1 MRLASGD
8 RSVSLEAMHSVAEG
22 RIPGQGDRV
31 RSPTG
36 PRIVFLDA
44 LRFVAAAAVVFQHV
58 IEREGPWG
66 QAVVAALSPGV
77 FGVVLFFIIS
87 GFVIPMTAK
96 KRLSLGTFALRRA
109 FRIYP
114 LVLTTFALLAV
125 VGYSGLLPSLSYLK
139 DATARDWIANLLLVQ
154 DYVGALPLWGVT
166 WTLNLEIAWYT
177 LFALSLLVIGPRFDD
192 RLAIAAPIL
201 LLGLALLSLASGHRL
216 PLARMAMVY
225 AAILG
230 ARFYRGQSGTV
241 SRDRVLV
248 DLLVF
253 MAVMTICNVVSF
265 GYFRHPN
272 ITMGQAVYPW
282 VAAPILFAVVALLPQ
297 VRDSRLVN
305 SRVIGWLGAIS
316 FSTYLL
322 HGFAMDIA
330 QDYVAAGGVLVVSL
344 VLALVFSVLGY
355 YLVEVPGQKLGR
367 WVESWY
373 RQAPGSP
380 DGLMRRN
387 ERG

>member
-1 MRLASGD
+1 MG
-8 RSVSLEAMHSVAEG
+8 H
-22 RIPGQGDRV
+22 
-31 RSPTG
+31 
-36 PRIVFLDA
+36 RIVFLDA

-58 IEREGPWG
+58 VEREGPRG
-66 QAVVAALSPGV
+66 QALVAALSPGV

-87 GFVIPMTAK
+87 GFVIPMAAK
-96 KRLSLGTFALRRA
+96 KRLNLGQFALRRV

-114 LVLTTFALLAV
+114 LVLTTFGVLAV

-139 DATARDWIANLLLVQ
+139 AATARDWIANLLLVQ
-154 DYVGALPLWGVT
+154 DYAGALTLWGVT
-166 WTLNLEIAWYT
+166 WTLNLEVAWYT

-192 RLAIAAPIL
+192 RLAIVAPVL
-201 LLGLALLSLASGHRL
+201 LLSLALLSLAAGHRL
-216 PLARMAMVY
+216 PLARMGMVY

-241 SRDRVLV
+241 SRDRVLI
-248 DLLVF
+248 DLLIF
-253 MAVMTICNVVSF
+253 MVVMTICNVISF

-282 VAAPILFAVVALLPQ
+282 LAAPVLFGIVALVPQ
-297 VRDSRLVN
+297 MRDSRLVN
-305 SRVIGWLGAIS
+305 SRVIGWLGSIS

-322 HGFAMDIA
+322 HGLAMHVA
-330 QDYVAAGGVLVVSL
+330 EDYVASGGVLVGTL
-344 VLALVFSVLGY
+344 VLTLVFSVLGY

-367 WVESWY
+367 WVESW
-373 RQAPGSP
+373 RRPAPGSP

>member
-1 MRLASGD
+1 
-8 RSVSLEAMHSVAEG
+8 
-22 RIPGQGDRV
+22 
-31 RSPTG
+31 
-36 PRIVFLDA
+36 
-44 LRFVAAAAVVFQHV
+44 
-58 IEREGPWG
+58 
-66 QAVVAALSPGV
+66 
-77 FGVVLFFIIS
+77 
-87 GFVIPMTAK
+87 
-96 KRLSLGTFALRRA
+96 
-109 FRIYP
+109 
-114 LVLTTFALLAV
+114 
-125 VGYSGLLPSLSYLK
+125 
-139 DATARDWIANLLLVQ
+139 
-154 DYVGALPLWGVT
+154 
-166 WTLNLEIAWYT
+166 
-177 LFALSLLVIGPRFDD
+177 
-192 RLAIAAPIL
+192 
-201 LLGLALLSLASGHRL
+201 
-216 PLARMAMVY
+216 
-225 AAILG
+225 
-230 ARFYRGQSGTV
+230 
-241 SRDRVLV
+241 
-248 DLLVF
+248 